1 MTVDPSDIPVASI
14 EPAEIVSSRIGRA
27 VYMVLGL
34 LCLGL
39 GIAGYIVPLLPGTV
53 FLLLATFFFFKS
65 NERMYHWV
73 LNDPRFGP
81 LIRNY
86 RAGYGIPRR
95 IKLLAIALIAISF
108 TVSIVFVVDSIVAR
122 TILVLC
128 AVSVSIY
135 IMTRPTTEVVLAGA
149 KLSAY
154 SGSS

>member
-1 MTVDPSDIPVASI
+1 MPADPKVDLDTNI

-27 VYMVLGL
+27 VYLVLGL

-53 FLLLATFFFFKS
+53 FLLLATYFFFKS
-65 NERMYHWV
+65 NERMYNWV
-73 LNDPRFGP
+73 LNNPRFGP

-95 IKLLAIALIAISF
+95 IKLLAIVLIAISF
-108 TVSIVFVVDSIVAR
+108 TVSIVFVVDSLVVR

-128 AVSVSIY
+128 AVSVSTY
-135 IMTRPTTEVVLAGA
+135 IMTRPTTEVVLAGVEM
-149 KLSAY
+149 SAY